1 MYEDIL
7 EEDKFNEIK
16 EGTRKVITVTKEGI
30 YVHISIGDCI
40 RYICGD
46 RNMIVE
52 VTDILPGH
60 WPKAGII
67 YLPKKCNKISL
78 KVSLLICSRKFGV
91 RKASEK
97 IYMNHEGMFYYNL
110 EEIQKEDLRYK

>member
-7 EEDKFNEIK
+7 DEDKFNEIK
-16 EGTRKVITVTKEGI
+16 EGTKKVITVVKEGI
-30 YVHISIGDCI
+30 YLNVFIGDYI

-52 VTDILPGH
+52 VVDI
-60 WPKAGII
+60 IC
-67 YLPKKCNKISL
+67 LPKKHNKISI
-78 KVSLLICSRKFGV
+78 KVNLLICSRKFGV
-91 RKASEK
+91 KKASEK
-97 IYMNHEGMFYYNL
+97 IYMNHEGESYYNL